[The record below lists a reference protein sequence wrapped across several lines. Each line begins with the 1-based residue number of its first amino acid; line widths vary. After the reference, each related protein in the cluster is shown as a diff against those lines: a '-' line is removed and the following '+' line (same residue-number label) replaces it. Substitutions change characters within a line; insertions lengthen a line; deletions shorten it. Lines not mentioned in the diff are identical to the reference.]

1 LKAGAGSAR
10 VASGPDP
17 LPIKIPRPV
26 RRELESLVRRQRAP
40 HVVVQRA
47 RLVLAAHRGESTEQ
61 IARRYGCSA
70 RTVRKW
76 KARFAAAPSLVTL
89 EDGARS
95 GRPARISLATRC
107 QLVQLAC
114 ARPEGCKSPAP
125 FRDVWTYR
133 SLAEAVARRTGQ
145 TISTSEVGRILR
157 FEDLRPHRVRQW
169 LKSEDPEFLSKA
181 EAVCR
186 LYLHPPK
193 DAVVVCVDEKP
204 LQVLERK
211 HATRV
216 DPRDASVRFEYE
228 YIRHGTQALLA
239 AFDVRTGRVLGR
251 VVPHRSADALVRFMD
266 ELARRY
272 PAKTVYVVWDN
283 LNIHKDGADER
294 WSRFNERHGRRF
306 RFVYTPKHASWM
318 NQVEIWF
325 SILQRR
331 IIKHGDFATKTVQ
344 AQRVLGFI
352 DHWNRVEGHPF
363 RWTWRTDRL
372 QNRGDAAA
380 RHSTRAARRRTPSR
394 HAGNHPATPPRRQ
407 ASANSEARRRP
418 HR

>member
-1 LKAGAGSAR
+1 
-10 VASGPDP
+10 
-17 LPIKIPRPV
+17 
-26 RRELESLVRRQRAP
+26 
-40 HVVVQRA
+40 
-47 RLVLAAHRGESTEQ
+47 
-61 IARRYGCSA
+61 
-70 RTVRKW
+70 
-76 KARFAAAPSLVTL
+76 
-89 EDGARS
+89 
-95 GRPARISLATRC
+95 
-107 QLVQLAC
+107 
-114 ARPEGCKSPAP
+114 
-125 FRDVWTYR
+125 VWTYR

-145 TISTSEVGRILR
+145 AISTSEVGRILR

-193 DAVVVCVDEKP
+193 GAVVVCVDEKP

-239 AFDVRTGRVLGR
+239 AFDVQTGRALGR

-272 PAKTVYVVWDN
+272 PSQIVYVVWDN

-294 WSRFNERHGRRF
+294 WSRFNERHGQRF

-331 IIKHGDFATKTVQ
+331 IIKHGDFATKALQ

-352 DHWNRVEGHPF
+352 EHWNRVEGHPF

-372 QNRGDAAA
+372 QNRGDAAT
-380 RHSTRAARRRTPSR
+380 RHATRAARRRTPSR
-394 HAGNHPATPPRRQ
+394 DAGHRPAAPPRRQ
-407 ASANSEARRRP
+407 APANSEARRRA